1 MGCILISSDR
11 GEGRCWQR
19 LEDRWWWVV
28 GLRTGEDRGAGLW
41 ARSRPCSYEGETN
54 WSDSDKWTISSSP
67 TASFLPIRLPFPTLS
82 LFPIPLLFSLR
93 AFSTPVFFIFH
104 LRSSFS
110 KLSYIFFALLLFLL
124 LVMLFYCS
132 ASCYNLPVFS
142 LFHPVARAI
151 SEVFSFFFASW
162 KRGPAAFYYEV
173 DYLVRLVDRLTPA
186 HSNDFHRFCFMSPM
200 RLTWHLKTINC
211 LACIKLLLLLSGIV
225 IGGCY

>member
-67 TASFLPIRLPFPTLS
+67 TASFLPHRLPFPTLS

-104 LRSSFS
+104 LPSSFS
-110 KLSYIFFALLLFLL
+110 KLSYIFFTLLLFLL

-132 ASCYNLPVFS
+132 ASHYNLPLFS
-142 LFHPVARAI
+142 LLFSPCCSSNIWV
-151 SEVFSFFFASW
+151 VFLFFFSFLKKGSCCILSRSGLF
-162 KRGPAAFYYEV
+162 
-173 DYLVRLVDRLTPA
+173 
-186 HSNDFHRFCFMSPM
+186 SPSS
-200 RLTWHLKTINC
+200 R
-211 LACIKLLLLLSGIV
+211 
-225 IGGCY
+225 